1 MGARLASSSRLGRRL
16 CGSRIWT
23 SSWLLTPGTGYLM
36 GHTTVAQS
44 LAFARHARF
53 RVLWSSA
60 GVTKMTHV
68 SRRRS
73 NELQRRP
80 SPAPDRLLADTPALV
95 MRLASATDIPSLVDT
110 FGSAATTLG
119 FPNYVISRVLR
130 SRSSSARRTAIEM
143 IGAHYPQEWVR
154 YYQGRD
160 YASTDPVHRAA
171 FIQSTPYRW
180 HDIAGL
186 SKAERRLLDEAKEA
200 GLPGG
205 LSIPV
210 HEADGSV
217 LLFNLS
223 GPLHS
228 VNDAIK
234 SRIACLISTQFHLEL
249 HRLSQIPR
257 RRTSRVL
264 TPCQTVCLTWVA
276 RGKTSA
282 EIAEILGRS
291 PYTVDYHVGKA
302 TEALNIYGRTAAAV
316 YAAVQGIIKP

>member
-1 MGARLASSSRLGRRL
+1 
-16 CGSRIWT
+16 
-23 SSWLLTPGTGYLM
+23 
-36 GHTTVAQS
+36 
-44 LAFARHARF
+44 
-53 RVLWSSA
+53 
-60 GVTKMTHV
+60 
-68 SRRRS
+68 
-73 NELQRRP
+73 
-80 SPAPDRLLADTPALV
+80 
-95 MRLASATDIPSLVDT
+95 MRLASATDLPSLLDS

-119 FPNYVISRVLR
+119 FPHYVISRVMR
-130 SRSSSARRTAIEM
+130 SRPNCPRRTTIEM
-143 IGAHYPQEWVR
+143 IGAHYPQEWVQ
-154 YYQGRD
+154 YYQGRN

-180 HDIAGL
+180 HDIAGM

-210 HEADGSV
+210 HQADGSV
-217 LLFNLS
+217 VLFNLS

-228 VNDAIK
+228 VNDAIR
-234 SRIACLISTQFHLEL
+234 SRIACLISTQFHCEL
-249 HRLSQIPR
+249 HRLSQMPR
-257 RRTSRVL
+257 HRASLLL

-276 RGKTSA
+276 RGKTSK

-302 TEALNIYGRTAAAV
+302 TEALNICGRTAAAV